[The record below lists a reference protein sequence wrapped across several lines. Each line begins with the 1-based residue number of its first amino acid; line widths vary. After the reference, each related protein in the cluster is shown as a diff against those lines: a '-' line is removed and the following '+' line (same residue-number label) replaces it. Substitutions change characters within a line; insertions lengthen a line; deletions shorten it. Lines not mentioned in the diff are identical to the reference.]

1 MMLGLIKN
9 LLAKI
14 IEGEF
19 EIGKGF
25 TGSGY
30 LAYGGTL
37 FRYNPET
44 GKWENYQAEDVEWTW
59 ISKNK
64 RLGKAKVKVPVGT
77 LLKHVLFRKRG
88 NVTKYY
94 LATEEG
100 FKEIPYK
107 EEKET
112 VGDWELVKMFKKCK
126 VLEDVGVEDCVYYVV
141 PRSRIYYGHAV
152 AMTNDE
158 EEATE
163 WMDKLSDVKK
173 ILEDIKDKIAEK
185 IGIKPTSI
193 ANMTVNKFRGE
204 ARVCAKLPYL
214 GKDKFK
220 EIASKYEYDYYDK
233 CFWFNFVNEE
243 DVQKIKEALKTIN
256 ELS

>member
-19 EIGKGF
+19 EIGKGL

-44 GKWENYQAEDVEWTW
+44 GKWENYQAEEVEWTW
-59 ISKNK
+59 ISKKK
-64 RLGKAKVKVPVGT
+64 RVGKAKVKVPVGT
-77 LLKHVLFRKRG
+77 LLKHVLFRKGG

-141 PRSRIYYGHAV
+141 PRSRTYHGLAV
-152 AMTNDE
+152 AMTSDE

-163 WMDKLSDVKK
+163 WMDKLSGVKK
-173 ILEDIKDKIAEK
+173 ILEDIKDSIAEK
-185 IGIKPTSI
+185 VGVRPVSIVYMSVVRGIGK
-193 ANMTVNKFRGE
+193 
-204 ARVCAKLPYL
+204 VCAKLPYL
-214 GKDKFK
+214 GKEKFK

-243 DVQKIKEALKTIN
+243 DVQKIKEALGTIN